1 MPTRNSFSTQYFN
14 AINKALINT
23 KYLQNHNEISKES
36 FFEEI
41 NKILKILLISS
52 NRIFFIGNG
61 ASSSFSNH
69 MALDFAKNGKIKAFS
84 LSDSALL
91 TALANDYS
99 YEESSV
105 EFLKINSVNSNDLV
119 ITISSSG
126 NSKNIVNVLDFC
138 SENKIK
144 TLAFSGLKVDNLSL
158 KKSLYSIYVPAY
170 TYGIVECCHQVI
182 IHLILDK
189 FMNIYEW
196 DRKIFQN
203 MSNDNFNL

>member
-1 MPTRNSFSTQYFN
+1 MKNNYSEKYFN
-14 AINKALINT
+14 SIYESLKKTEYKINSLK
-23 KYLQNHNEISKES
+23 SKDQE
-36 FFEEI
+36 FFDEI
-41 NKILKILLISS
+41 NKVLLSIQKSDS
-52 NRIFFIGNG
+52 RLFFIGNG

-99 YEESSV
+99 YEESAV

-158 KKSLYSIYVPAY
+158 KKSFFSIYVPAY

-196 DRKIFQN
+196 DRKTFQN

>member
-1 MPTRNSFSTQYFN
+1 MKYNYSEKYFN
-14 AINKALINT
+14 SIFESLKKTEYKINSLK
-23 KYLQNHNEISKES
+23 SKDQE
-36 FFEEI
+36 FFDEI
-41 NKILKILLISS
+41 NKVLLSIQKSDS
-52 NRIFFIGNG
+52 RLFFIGNG
-61 ASSSFSNH
+61 ASSAFSSH
-69 MALDFAKNGKIKAFS
+69 MALDFAKNGKIKAYS

-196 DRKIFQN
+196 DRKTFQN